1 MKHLCY
7 YFFAKKICLIHAN
20 YACFASRWMAKHIY
34 FIRKSVALHLCEG
47 PDQGRTTDRI
57 EKIRKKQDLNPRPPC
72 PKASALPL
80 CCNCCSNILFKFY
93 NICYFIWPIAIQLWI
108 PGLPRG
114 GPDREGREQHPG
126 VHRQAGGGAL
136 LLHLPLPLL
145 LRKVQPLT
153 PVQWTDYK
161 LVDTN
166 IFKSRPLG
174 AT

>member
-1 MKHLCY
+1 
-7 YFFAKKICLIHAN
+7 
-20 YACFASRWMAKHIY
+20 MAKHIY

-57 EKIRKKQDLNPRPPC
+57 EKIRKKRDLNTRPPC
-72 PKASALPL
+72 PKARALPL

-93 NICYFIWPIAIQLWI
+93 NICYFIWPIAIQLFI

-153 PVQWTDYK
+153 PVQ
-161 LVDTN
+161 
-166 IFKSRPLG
+166 
-174 AT
+174 